1 MQSGGVLQSRRMNE
15 SWVPGGVLSLPAQ
28 ALVWRHLVAAVYPAL
43 SIKDS
48 SPGTFAGTSK
58 TDPWRATVHGG
69 HKESNTTERLSVHA
83 HTASS
88 EEATFY
94 SKPVSST

>member
-1 MQSGGVLQSRRMNE
+1 MQSCGVLQSRRMNE

-58 TDPWRATVHGG
+58 TDPWRATVHAVT
-69 HKESNTTERLSVHA
+69 KSRTRLSD
-83 HTASS
+83 
-88 EEATFY
+88 
-94 SKPVSST
+94 